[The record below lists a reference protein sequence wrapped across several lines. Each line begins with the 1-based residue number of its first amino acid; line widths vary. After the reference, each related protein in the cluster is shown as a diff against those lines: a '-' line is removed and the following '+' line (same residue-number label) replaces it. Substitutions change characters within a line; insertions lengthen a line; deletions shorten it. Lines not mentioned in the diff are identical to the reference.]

1 MPNIQPSSRLQRPW
15 RSCLHDPEGDHA
27 FDGMS
32 KGASSLAR
40 ASMDCVDAPYARD
53 RASMD
58 AVLAPRPCTR
68 ASMDAACG
76 RESTTRTSMAFVL
89 PRSRRNRACA
99 VSKNEPARRVLAS
112 MDGVDA
118 AARCNQARERWRIRM
133 RSVHS
138 ASLRLNDRSCRMIA
152 PVLMRRFLSPGAA
165 RRLGRAS
172 SAPFPIRRSMPRARP
187 RSRSLR
193 REPLR
198 WLRTTRFPAPSP
210 SAPRVTRFSQ
220 STRMETSRACMRVST
235 SANNAAY
242 VPQSQISFPSRA
254 RIRASRPT
262 SRNCRTDP
270 RQRPASG

>member
-40 ASMDCVDAPYARD
+40 ASMDRVDAPYARD

-118 AARCNQARERWRIRM
+118 AARSAVADLVSLARANPRFQADLAELPHGPATTTGVRLKWPIELRPYNCAQCGRM
-133 RSVHS
+133 
-138 ASLRLNDRSCRMIA
+138 LFN
-152 PVLMRRFLSPGAA
+152 
-165 RRLGRAS
+165 
-172 SAPFPIRRSMPRARP
+172 
-187 RSRSLR
+187 
-193 REPLR
+193 PLCM
-198 WLRTTRFPAPSP
+198 ACGHQNPS
-210 SAPRVTRFSQ
+210 
-220 STRMETSRACMRVST
+220 
-235 SANNAAY
+235 
-242 VPQSQISFPSRA
+242 
-254 RIRASRPT
+254 
-262 SRNCRTDP
+262 D
-270 RQRPASG
+270 